1 MSFLSE
7 IVDCKSI
14 SIVGLEKNTGKTECL
29 NYILRNLPQSLRV
42 AVTSVGIDGETVD
55 QVTKTS
61 KPQIKLK
68 EGIIFSTS
76 EYYYNRRRIVSEII
90 DISNSG
96 SALGRIVSA
105 RALGLGNLIVSGPSS
120 VIELRRWS
128 ARMKELGAEL
138 VIIDGALSRLS
149 IASAGLSEAMVLTTG
164 AAVTPDINR
173 LVRKT
178 KFVKQLIG
186 LDLTEGEELRRQLE
200 VIDSGVW
207 GIDEN
212 DGLHKLDIASSL
224 LPVVLK
230 PDFNKGCRRIFV
242 SGALTDGFLKQIT
255 ERMRKEERFEI
266 IIKDF
271 TRVFADEQV
280 CRGFLNKGG
289 VLSVA
294 GKSRLLAVCVNP
306 TSPQGYRLDSDLL
319 CSRMRDELEVPV
331 YDVVKGK
338 DTIL

>member
-7 IVDCKSI
+7 IVDSKSI

-29 NYILRNLPQSLRV
+29 NYILRNLPQSLKI

-68 EGIIFSTS
+68 EGIVFSTS

-90 DISNSG
+90 DISSSG

-120 VIELRRWS
+120 VISLRRWS
-128 ARMKELGAEL
+128 SRMRELGAEL

-149 IASAGLSEAMVLTTG
+149 IASAGLSEAMILTTG

-186 LDLTEGEELRRQLE
+186 LNLTEGEELRGQLE
-200 VIDSGVW
+200 IIDSGVW
-207 GIDEN
+207 GIDEQN
-212 DGLHKLDIASSL
+212 GLHKLEMASSL

-255 ERMRKEERFEI
+255 ERMRKENAFEV

-280 CRGFLNKGG
+280 CRSFLSKGG
-289 VLSVA
+289 ILSVA

-319 CSRMRDELEVPV
+319 CNRMRDELEVPV
-331 YDVVKGK
+331 YDVVKDK

>member
-1 MSFLSE
+1 MSFLNE
-7 IVDCKSI
+7 IVKCKSI

-29 NYILRNLPQSLRV
+29 NYILRNLPQSLKI

-61 KPQIKLK
+61 KPQIKFK

-90 DISNSG
+90 DISDSG

-105 RALGLGNLIVSGPSS
+105 RAKAFGHLIVSGPSS
-120 VIELRRWS
+120 VIGLRRWS

-149 IASAGLSEAMVLTTG
+149 IASAGLSEAMILTTG

-173 LVRKT
+173 LIRKT
-178 KFVKQLIG
+178 KFVKQLIA
-186 LDLTEGEELRRQLE
+186 LNLTEGEELRRQLE
-200 VIDSGVW
+200 IIDSGVW
-207 GIDEN
+207 GIDESN
-212 DGLHKLDIASSL
+212 GLHKLEIASSL
-224 LPVVLK
+224 LPVVFK

-255 ERMRKEERFEI
+255 EQMKKEEPFEV

-280 CRGFLNKGG
+280 CRSFLNKGG
-289 VLSVA
+289 TLSVA
-294 GKSRLLAVCVNP
+294 GKSRLLAICVNP
-306 TSPQGYRLDSDLL
+306 TSPQGYRLDSELL
-319 CSRMRDELEVPV
+319 CNRMREELEVPV
-331 YDVVKGK
+331 YDVVKGR
-338 DTIL
+338 DRIL